1 MDDDDDDRPTKK
13 KALLLLVGTQYF
25 PFQKVRTVYFCV
37 FSFDNKVFFEIEAYS
52 TKIYRDISYTVL
64 PRK

>member
-1 MDDDDDDRPTKK
+1 MDDDDDRPK
-13 KALLLLVGTQYF
+13 KALLLLVGTVLSL
-25 PFQKVRTVYFCV
+25 PKGTVYLC